1 MFASLVKHPFHFAY
15 ISQFALD
22 FWIPAPYQWGMEVE
36 FADGALSL
44 IETDRAGETGL
55 PVGVIKSA
63 RRKLTVIRAASDDRD
78 LRNWKSLHY
87 EKLKGDRDG
96 QRSIRLNDQY
106 RMVFTLDEK
115 TRPPTVTILAVEDY
129 H

>member
-1 MFASLVKHPFHFAY
+1 MKIV
-15 ISQFALD
+15 
-22 FWIPAPYQWGMEVE
+22 
-36 FADGALSL
+36 FADPDMAL
-44 IETDRAGETGL
+44 IETDQAHTTRL
-55 PVGVIKSA
+55 PVAVIRSA
-63 RRKLTVIRAASDDRD
+63 RRKLHLLRSATDDRS

-106 RMVFTLDEK
+106 RIIFQLDEA
-115 TRPPTVTILAVEDY
+115 TEPRTITVLAIEDY

>member
-1 MFASLVKHPFHFAY
+1 MNVMFADKKLA
-15 ISQFALD
+15 
-22 FWIPAPYQWGMEVE
+22 
-36 FADGALSL
+36 L
-44 IETDRAGETGL
+44 IETDQAGETKL

-63 RRKLTVIRAASDDRD
+63 RRKLVVLRSAVDDRS

-87 EKLKGDRDG
+87 EKLQGDREG

-106 RMVFTLDEK
+106 RMIFELDEA
-115 TRPPTVTILAVEDY
+115 TEPEATIKILKIEDY